1 MVARED
7 FFNFVDLK
15 RQKSCNVT
23 SISMLG
29 STKVASQMVSCNFP
43 SLMEKLTF
51 LMFSR
56 TRMFVFIFL
65 TLLKHGQH
73 PFACH

>member
-43 SLMEKLTF
+43 SLMEK
-51 LMFSR
+51 
-56 TRMFVFIFL
+56 
-65 TLLKHGQH
+65 
-73 PFACH
+73 